1 MLVCERAILRDKV
14 KDKSTENKKQ
24 ILKFEKNDEKWKGQN
39 ERTGIGI
46 DIISK
51 EQRKGKLVMFS
62 SVLAYRRK
70 NQVYLPDFDKLGAP
84 PPGFPN
90 GKVEH

>member
-46 DIISK
+46 EIISK

-62 SVLAYRRK
+62 SVWHKGEKTKCTCQILT
-70 NQVYLPDFDKLGAP
+70 N
-84 PPGFPN
+84 
-90 GKVEH
+90 

>member
-46 DIISK
+46 ETISK

-62 SVLAYRRK
+62 SVWHKGERIKCTCQILT
-70 NQVYLPDFDKLGAP
+70 N
-84 PPGFPN
+84 
-90 GKVEH
+90 